1 MSITVAVLALASRL
15 VSPPAPAAPDPPAQ
29 HAWPAW
35 TTAAAD
41 GLRRAD
47 RPACVLVSA
56 YGCAP
61 CRALEDVLFVA
72 RPGLRCNG
80 LSVDADEWPQVA
92 EALQALAREHG
103 RAPALPLLLTLA
115 PDGALD
121 WAPTLD
127 APDAAAR
134 ARLEHW
140 LVGPPPAATSAP
152 TSTRAPDDD
161 ALAAPWLPL
170 LRARTE
176 SLTRDSASDE
186 LRALDALLVRAAR
199 SPYRDHAG
207 GGFHRARTR
216 LAPSV
221 FRYEKRL
228 ADNALWLRAFA
239 RGYAATGNL
248 VHRDA
253 CLGIVAYVVRELRDA
268 SGAFWATVDAASGGQ
283 DGAFYRWTTADVR
296 AALGAERTAEFLAV
310 YDVVPPGLL
319 MLRGSPFA
327 GLGPSLEVLRARR
340 ARRVRPAPDERI
352 IAGPNGLFIGALATS
367 GQKLRRGSDLEA
379 ARRAARSVLARLG
392 PVASLRHST
401 GAHAAGG
408 PATLGDF
415 AYLAEGLL
423 DLEAATQEREWREQ
437 AVALVD
443 AALMRLWDPAAQVFR
458 GGEALGPLPAALWH
472 DARDGELPAP
482 QGVMASVLVRLGAL
496 TGQARYA
503 RLAQRLFDVFA
514 RELSAGDAQAPT
526 LAAARRAATAK

>member
-1 MSITVAVLALASRL
+1 MSATVAVLALASLLAPR
-15 VSPPAPAAPDPPAQ
+15 PAPASPVPSVSQP
-29 HAWPAW
+29 WPAW
-35 TTAAAD
+35 SAAD

-72 RPGLRCNG
+72 RPGLRCTG
-80 LSVDADEWPQVA
+80 LRVDADELPHVA
-92 EALQALAREHG
+92 EALQALAHEHG

-115 PDGALD
+115 PGGAVD

-134 ARLEHW
+134 ARLERW
-140 LVGPPPAATSAP
+140 LLEPLPVATPAP
-152 TSTRAPDDD
+152 TSATPRDGD

-176 SLTRDSASDE
+176 SLTRDSAPDE

-207 GGFHRARTR
+207 GGFHRARTH

-253 CLGIVAYVVRELRDA
+253 CLGIVAYAVRELRDA

-310 YDVVPPGLL
+310 YEVVPPGLL
-319 MLRGSPFA
+319 TLRGSPFA

-392 PVASLRHST
+392 PVASLRHSI

-458 GGEALGPLPAALWH
+458 GGEALSPLPAALWH
-472 DARDGELPAP
+472 GARDGELPAA
-482 QGVMASVLVRLGAL
+482 QGVMASVLVRLSAL

-514 RELSAGDAQAPT
+514 RELSEGDAQAPT
-526 LAAARRAATAK
+526 LAAARRASTAK